1 MMDVDKFYDVLVIQS
16 AAFLPKLVWGLIVI
30 YIFYLFSNL
39 GRRIVLRVCQN
50 RALDRDVV
58 EFFAGVAKAVVF
70 VIGIVTGLGTMGVDV
85 SALVASLGLT
95 GFAVGFALKDLLSN
109 VIAGVM
115 ILIYRPFKRGD
126 FIVVG
131 GFSGAVR
138 DIDLR
143 YTTLEHEDQTILL
156 PNSLI
161 FSQGLRITHT

>member
-1 MMDVDKFYDVLVIQS
+1 MNLDEFYKTLLLYSVAYFPKF
-16 AAFLPKLVWGLIVI
+16 FWGLIII
-30 YIFYLFSNL
+30 YIFYLLSNL
-39 GRRIVLRVCQN
+39 SRNIMLRVCQN
-50 RALDRDVV
+50 RELDRDVV
-58 EFFAGVAKAVVF
+58 AFFAGLAKAVVF
-70 VIGIVTGLGTMGVDV
+70 IIGIVTGLGTMGVDV

-95 GFAVGFALKDLLSN
+95 GFVVGFALKDLFSN

-115 ILIYRPFKRGD
+115 ILVYRPFKRGD

-143 YTTLEHEDQTILL
+143 YTTLEHEGQTILL
-156 PNSLI
+156 PNSII